1 MKRFTM
7 THEFNCSPDTYW
19 KVNFDREMN
28 EQMYKKGLGFPEYTV
43 QEQRE
48 DDREIFRRTL
58 ATPTINAPAVVQ
70 KAMGS
75 GFRYTE
81 ETRFNKATKVSTFKG
96 IPSVMADKLT
106 TEGTFRV
113 EAVGANRCKRTIDF
127 QVDAKIF
134 AVGGV
139 FEETAEKNLRQ
150 SYDVSARFMNKWIA
164 DKNLT

>member
-1 MKRFTM
+1 MRRFTL
-7 THEFNCSPDTYW
+7 THEFNCSVETFW
-19 KVNFDREMN
+19 RLNFDREMN
-28 EQMYKKGLGFPEYTV
+28 EAMFRQGLGFPDYQV
-43 QEQRE
+43 QELK
-48 DDREIFRRTL
+48 DTDAEIFRRTV
-58 ATPTINAPAVVQ
+58 ATPKMDLPGVVQ
-70 KAMGS
+70 KALGS
-75 GFRYTE
+75 SFRYTE
-81 ETRFNKATKVSTFKG
+81 ETRFNKTTKVCHFKG
-96 IPSVMADKLT
+96 IPSTMADKLT

-127 QVDAKIF
+127 QGDAKIF

>member
-1 MKRFTM
+1 MRRFTL
-7 THEFNCSPDTYW
+7 THEFNCSVETFW
-19 KVNFDREMN
+19 KLNFDREMN
-28 EQMYKKGLGFPEYTV
+28 EAMFRQGLGFPDYQV
-43 QEQRE
+43 QELK
-48 DDREIFRRTL
+48 DTDTEIFRRTV
-58 ATPTINAPAVVQ
+58 ATPKMDLPGVVQ
-70 KAMGS
+70 KALGS
-75 GFRYTE
+75 SFRYTE
-81 ETRFNKATKVSTFKG
+81 ETRFNKTTKVCHFKG
-96 IPSVMADKLT
+96 IPSTMADKLT

-113 EAVGANRCKRTIDF
+113 EAAGANRCKRTIEF

>member
-1 MKRFTM
+1 MRRFTL
-7 THEFNCSPDTYW
+7 THEFNCSVETFW
-19 KVNFDREMN
+19 RLNFDREMN
-28 EQMYKKGLGFPEYTV
+28 EAMFRQGLGFPDYQV
-43 QEQRE
+43 QELK
-48 DDREIFRRTL
+48 DTDAEIFRRTV
-58 ATPTINAPAVVQ
+58 ATPKMDLPGVVQ
-70 KAMGS
+70 KALGS
-75 GFRYTE
+75 SFRYTE
-81 ETRFNKATKVSTFKG
+81 ETRFNKTTKVCHFKG
-96 IPSVMADKLT
+96 IPSTMADKLT

>member
-1 MKRFTM
+1 MRRFTL
-7 THEFNCSPDTYW
+7 THEFNCSVETFW
-19 KVNFDREMN
+19 RLNFDREMN
-28 EQMYKKGLGFPEYTV
+28 EAMFRQGLGFPDYQV
-43 QEQRE
+43 QELK
-48 DDREIFRRTL
+48 DTDAEIFRRTV
-58 ATPTINAPAVVQ
+58 ATPKMDLPGVVQ
-70 KAMGS
+70 KALGS
-75 GFRYTE
+75 SFRYTE
-81 ETRFNKATKVSTFKG
+81 ETRFNKATKACTFKG
-96 IPSVMADKLT
+96 IPSTMADKLT